1 MKVEFRLE
9 IDPPTATAQEKQVR
23 VICGH
28 PQFYEK
34 PAAKEAKKLLI
45 AELTKYKPEQPLQGP
60 IRLCVDWF
68 FPKRK
73 IDKFIGIKLKDT
85 KPDTDNL
92 QKGLKDCMTKVGFWK
107 DDAQVALE
115 HVVKWWTSGTP
126 GIQITVEELEVA
138 RCQTWTQSKK

>member
-1 MKVEFRLE
+1 ME

-45 AELTKYKPEQPLQGP
+45 AELMKHKPEGPLHGP
-60 IRLCVDWF
+60 LRLSVDWF
-68 FPKRK
+68 FQKRK
-73 IDKFIGIKLKDT
+73 ADKFIGIKLKDT

-107 DDAQVALE
+107 DDAQVAVE
-115 HVVKWWTSGTP
+115 HVSKWWTSGKT
-126 GIQITVEELEVA
+126 GILITVEELEEPDGGGVNG
-138 RCQTWTQSKK
+138 